1 MSGLGMHLSAEI
13 SRIQL
18 AKPLGRICD
27 CVQTPEIGWWRTF
40 LVGGYWEKSS
50 QRESPVRQ
58 GVSWPSESMVVEC
71 MHSQDGF
78 PGATEQCP
86 EC

>member
-50 QRESPVRQ
+50 QRESPVR
-58 GVSWPSESMVVEC
+58 
-71 MHSQDGF
+71 
-78 PGATEQCP
+78 
-86 EC
+86 